1 MFLIF
6 LDNYKVVRGLS
17 RVLKLLCYPYSL
29 TSAIVARHTHVC
41 LEIIHTI
48 TPNLKIVIP
57 RPFVSAHTCSPASP
71 GCSRQANRKK
81 FALADSRSLTCS
93 RQISGSIPHPFGKTC
108 VSAVPS
114 KVCIENAVSVFCIL
128 LLCPPQPLALKLTRH
143 TTLTKPR
150 QSSFTSNC
158 NPSLAKFLQLPT
170 IREKLL

>member
-1 MFLIF
+1 M
-6 LDNYKVVRGLS
+6 LS
-17 RVLKLLCYPYSL
+17 LFTHICYRCPAHSCLPRNHSYYHSESENSYSA
-29 TSAIVARHTHVC
+29 T
-41 LEIIHTI
+41 
-48 TPNLKIVIP
+48 
-57 RPFVSAHTCSPASP
+57 FVSAHTCSPASP